1 MRLILCEKP
10 SQGRDIAK
18 VVGATTRGE
27 GCLTGQGI
35 TVTWCVGHLL
45 ETAPPEHY
53 DENYKK
59 WALEHLPIIPQQ
71 WQMLVSSKTKKQF
84 TVVKKLLTQADELVI
99 ATDADRE
106 GEMIARELIDYCGY
120 KGKIQRLWLSALNDA
135 SIRKAFS
142 ELKSGDSTVS
152 MYYSALTRSRSDW
165 LIGMNLSRL
174 FTLLGRQA
182 GYDGVLSVGRVQTPT
197 LNLVVKRDREIKH
210 FIPKPYWTINVS
222 LKNGTQPFVASWCVP
237 DNLSDEAGRCIHQ
250 QGAISALDQLKTNPI
265 AQVLDVQTERIKES
279 PPLVFDLG
287 TLQEVCSRKFGLGAQ
302 ETLDIAQALYE
313 THKATTY
320 PRSDCGYLP
329 ESMYAEI
336 TTVLNAL
343 IKTDPS
349 LQTTM
354 NKLNTGL
361 KSRVWNDKKIT
372 AHHGIIPTMQAINL
386 SAMNEKERA
395 VYELIR
401 TYYLCQFMPSHE
413 YNRTVVNLSCSHQVL
428 KATGKQIVVAGWHS
442 LLKPELPESEK
453 EENLEILTKGQVL
466 PALKQGDSCQ
476 VIDCGLNDLKTTP
489 PKPYTEGE
497 LIKTMKGIARFVT
510 DPRLKQKLKE
520 TTGIGTEA
528 TRAGIIQSLLKR
540 GYLVKKGKTLQA
552 SDAANAL
559 IDAVPAAI
567 IDPGMTALWE
577 QALDGI
583 EQGRMTMQSFLSK
596 QSEWISSLIKH
607 YAQTALVIK
616 ASHQKLCPSC
626 QAVMKKR
633 KGPKGEFWACSRY
646 PDCKITQNINNKK
659 TSSKKTSTKS

>member
-18 VVGATTRGE
+18 IVGATQRGE
-27 GCLTGQGI
+27 GCLTGQGV

-45 ETAPPEHY
+45 ETAPPEQYH
-53 DENYKK
+53 ENYKK

-84 TVVKKLLTQADELVI
+84 TVVKKLLAQADELII

-120 KGKIQRLWLSALNDA
+120 QGKIQRLWLSALNDA
-135 SIRKAFS
+135 SIRKAFN
-142 ELKSGDSTVS
+142 ELKTGDMTVS
-152 MYYSALTRSRSDW
+152 MYFSALTRSRSDW

-210 FIPKPYWTINVS
+210 FIPQPYWTINTS
-222 LKNGTQPFVASWCVP
+222 LKNGAQSFIANWCVP
-237 DNLSDEAGRCIHQ
+237 DDFSDEAGRCIHQ
-250 QGAISALDQLKTNPI
+250 QIAVSVFNQLKASPLV
-265 AQVLDVQTERIKES
+265 QVTEVKTERVKES

-287 TLQEVCSRKFGLGAQ
+287 TLQEVCSRKFAFGAQ
-302 ETLDIAQALYE
+302 ETLDIAQSLYE
-313 THKATTY
+313 IHKATTY

-336 TTVLNAL
+336 PTVLNAL

-349 LQTTM
+349 LQATI
-354 NKLNTGL
+354 NKLNSGL
-361 KSRVWNDKKIT
+361 KSRVWNDKKIS
-372 AHHGIIPTMQAINL
+372 AHHGIIPTMQAANL
-386 SAMNEKERA
+386 SAMKEKERA

-401 TYYLCQFMPSHE
+401 TYYLCQFMPAHE
-413 YNRTVVNLSCSHQVL
+413 YDRTVVNLSFGNQL
-428 KATGKQIVVAGWHS
+428 LRATGKQIVVAGWHT
-442 LLKPELPESEK
+442 LLKLELSESEK
-453 EENLEILTKGQVL
+453 QESTDNMEKGQVL

-476 VIDCGLNDLKTTP
+476 LIDCKLNDLKTTP

-540 GYLVKKGKTLQA
+540 GYILKKGKALQA

-577 QALDGI
+577 QALDCI
-583 EQGRMTMQSFLSK
+583 EQGSMSMQGFLSK
-596 QSEWISSLIKH
+596 QSEWIASLIKH
-607 YAQTALVIK
+607 YAHSALAIEVTP
-616 ASHQKLCPSC
+616 QKRCPNC

-633 KGPKGEFWACSRY
+633 KGSKGEFWACSRY
-646 PDCKITQNINNKK
+646 PDCKITQTISGKKLTKK
-659 TSSKKTSTKS
+659 TTPKSG